1 MNERM
6 DMFSRGIN
14 KNDFISALQLEDELK
29 ANG

>member
-14 KNDFISALQLEDELK
+14 KNDLISALQLEDELK